1 VTFRAL
7 TIAGALLGGLAW
19 SGALQAQTTPPTAP
33 QAPAPTPIVSQAPAA
48 PVTAAQAPPL
58 PARIGVGGAPLSL
71 TLADAIRL
79 AIERNNDVTIA
90 REETQAARQSIRAAE
105 GVFDPLFV
113 PSLSYQRAVTP
124 SASALGGGT
133 AGTLEQ
139 DQFSGGLEFSG
150 RSPWA
155 GGRFN
160 VNFTSNRLQ
169 SSNQFARLNPQYPSS
184 LGVSF
189 VQPLFRGRE
198 IDADRR
204 EILLARETAELTD
217 AQLTR
222 VLMDQLTLVEQAYW
236 DLVFA
241 TRNLQLQS
249 AAVDQARAQVASN
262 ERQAQAGTLAPID
275 VVEAQTQ
282 VANFQLSAAS
292 AQQSLTEAEN
302 RLKRLM
308 LGGPQAVEWNRPIVP
323 ADTSDRFAPAFA
335 LDDARRIALSR
346 RPELTELETTRA
358 QNEIDHRFFRDEAR
372 PQVDLVGNYSLAGL
386 SGAALISQ
394 SNPLGGSDAALLA
407 RLNELSLRAGL
418 DPLATATSTGS
429 SSSVPNFL
437 TGGYGQSLNNI
448 FDRRFPTAVVQLQV
462 GIPLRNQ
469 TAEANVART
478 EIITRRIDVQRAQ
491 VEQTIEA
498 EVRNALEATQTSQA
512 RLGAA
517 SAAQRNA
524 QEQYESERRRFE
536 AGLSTVFLV
545 LQRQTALVTAQ
556 AQELRARADWNQ
568 AIALLD
574 RATGTT
580 LEQYG
585 VSLKKP

>member
-1 VTFRAL
+1 
-7 TIAGALLGGLAW
+7 
-19 SGALQAQTTPPTAP
+19 
-33 QAPAPTPIVSQAPAA
+33 
-48 PVTAAQAPPL
+48 
-58 PARIGVGGAPLSL
+58 
-71 TLADAIRL
+71 
-79 AIERNNDVTIA
+79 
-90 REETQAARQSIRAAE
+90 
-105 GVFDPLFV
+105 VFDPLFV
-113 PSLSYQRAVTP
+113 PSVSYQRAVTP

-133 AGTLEQ
+133 AGRLEQ
-139 DQFSGGLEFSG
+139 DQVAGGIEFSG

-155 GGRFN
+155 GGRFTA
-160 VNFTSNRLQ
+160 NFTSNRLQ

-189 VQPLFRGRE
+189 AQPLFRGRE
-198 IDADRR
+198 IDAERR

-241 TRNLQLQS
+241 THNVQLQS

-292 AQQSLTEAEN
+292 AQQALTEAEN

-308 LGGPQAVEWNRPIVP
+308 LGGPQAAEWNRPIAP
-323 ADTSDRFAPAFA
+323 ADTFDRFAPAFT

-346 RPELTELETTRA
+346 RPELAELETTRA
-358 QNEIDHRFFRDEAR
+358 QNEIDHRFFRDQAR

-386 SGAALISQ
+386 SGAALVSQ
-394 SNPLGGSDAALLA
+394 SNPLGGSDAALLE

-418 DPLATATSTGS
+418 DPLAATSNTS
-429 SSSVPNFL
+429 SSSGSSVPNFL
-437 TGGYGQSLNNI
+437 TGGYSQSLTNI
-448 FDRRFPTAVVQLQV
+448 FSRRFPTAVVQLQV

-524 QEQYESERRRFE
+524 LEQYESEQRRFE

-585 VSLKKP
+585 VVLKGP

>member
-1 VTFRAL
+1 MRRTGVLTAFAVSATLTWSSAL
-7 TIAGALLGGLAW
+7 HAQV
-19 SGALQAQTTPPTAP
+19 QAQPR
-33 QAPAPTPIVSQAPAA
+33 QPAQ

-58 PARIGVGGAPLSL
+58 PPRVGVAGAPPLSL
-71 TLADAIRL
+71 TLADAVRL
-79 AIERNNDVTIA
+79 AVERNNDVTIA
-90 REETQAARQSIRAAE
+90 REETQAARQSVRAAE

-113 PSLSYQRAVTP
+113 PSVSYQRAVSP

-133 AGTLEQ
+133 AGRLEQ
-139 DQFSGGLEFSG
+139 DQFGGSLEFSG

-155 GGRFN
+155 GGRYTA
-160 VNFTSNRLQ
+160 NFTSNRLQ

-184 LGVSF
+184 FGVTF
-189 VQPLFRGRE
+189 VQPIFRGRE
-198 IDADRR
+198 IDTERR
-204 EILLARETAELTD
+204 QILLARETAELTD
-217 AQLTR
+217 AQLRR

-241 TRNLQLQS
+241 TRNVQLQS
-249 AAVDQARAQVASN
+249 SAVDQARAQVASN

-292 AQQSLTEAEN
+292 AQQALTEAEN

-308 LGGPQAVEWNRPIVP
+308 LGGPQAAEWNRAIVP
-323 ADTSDRFAPAFA
+323 SDLSDRFASPFT
-335 LDDARRIALSR
+335 LDDARRIALAR
-346 RPELTELETTRA
+346 RPELTELETARA
-358 QNEIDHRFFRDEAR
+358 QNEIDRRFFRDEAR

-386 SGAALISQ
+386 SGAALVSQ
-394 SNPLGGSDAALLA
+394 SDPLGGSDAALLA

-418 DPLATATSTGS
+418 DPLVTTPS
-429 SSSVPNFL
+429 SGGGTSVPSFL
-437 TGGYGQSLNNI
+437 TGGYEQSIGNI
-448 FDRRFPTAVVQLQV
+448 FARRFPTALVQLQL

-478 EIITRRIDVQRAQ
+478 EILTRRIDVQRAQ
-491 VEQTIEA
+491 LEQTIEA
-498 EVRNALEATQTSQA
+498 EVRNALEAAQTSEA

-517 SAAQRNA
+517 AAAQRNA
-524 QEQYESERRRFE
+524 QEQYESEQRRFE

-545 LQRQTALVTAQ
+545 LQRQTALVSAQ
-556 AQELRARADWNQ
+556 SQELRARADLNQ
-568 AIALLD
+568 AMALLD

-580 LEQYG
+580 LEHHG
-585 VSLKKP
+585 VALKKP